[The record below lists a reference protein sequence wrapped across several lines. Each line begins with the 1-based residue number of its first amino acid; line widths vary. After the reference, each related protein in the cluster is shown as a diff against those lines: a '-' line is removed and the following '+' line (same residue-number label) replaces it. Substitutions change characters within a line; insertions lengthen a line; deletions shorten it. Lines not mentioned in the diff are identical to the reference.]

1 MNFVRKEVIERAEKI
16 DSIRILYKES
26 LEMPPFET
34 IVSNLNVKDLE
45 EIEKYYQKITILQA
59 RILNVGLK
67 REDGIDLTKLLNKYD
82 KSI

>member
-82 KSI
+82 RSI

>member
-1 MNFVRKEVIERAEKI
+1 MNFVRKKVIERAEKI
-16 DSIRILYKES
+16 ETIRILHKEC

-34 IVSNLNVKDLE
+34 IIANLNIKDLE
-45 EIEKYYQKITILQA
+45 EINKYYHKISILQA

-82 KSI
+82 RSI

>member
-34 IVSNLNVKDLE
+34 IVSNLNIKDLE

-82 KSI
+82 RSI